1 MEVDVVWTFSVQ
13 NCMKEFRT
21 EFPEVVVYRQFQ
33 ETVSRCIKV
42 FRETGS
48 VTRKKGSGRPSKR
61 TDETINAV
69 EEIMENEPRTSI

>member
-1 MEVDVVWTFSVQ
+1 MEQKLMAFGHIQCKIAWKSF
-13 NCMKEFRT
+13 
-21 EFPEVVVYRQFQ
+21 

-48 VTRKKGSGRPSKR
+48 VTRKKGSGRPLKR

-69 EEIMENEPRTSI
+69 EEIMENELRTSIRRLAQQMDLS

>member
-1 MEVDVVWTFSVQ
+1 MEQKLMAFGHTQCKIAWKSFVQ
-13 NCMKEFRT
+13 NFQK
-21 EFPEVVVYRQFQ
+21 QFQ

-69 EEIMENEPRTSI
+69 EEIMENESGPQFVA